1 MKLCRTH
8 LSSRFR
14 HAPPCAPRVC
24 SHAAEAGVALVI
36 TLILLAVITFMAVT
50 FLVISNSQKAAAGT
64 AQQQTVARLAAGT
77 ATERCVAD
85 FVARI
90 IATSNAFNAGL
101 FVSQSFS
108 NPDGFDPLTP
118 VNPLTNVNFLY
129 KRDGTPLTQ
138 TEMQRNL
145 LNVLYDPG
153 VPVYVTN
160 RFQANSQDFRF

>member
-1 MKLCRTH
+1 MKYRRLEFF
-8 LSSRFR
+8 SRVGR
-14 HAPPCAPRVC
+14 ATPCAPPVWKNDAPGARG
-24 SHAAEAGVALVI
+24 ATRPTAEAGVALVI

-64 AQQQTVARLAAGT
+64 AQQQTVARLAAGN

-85 FVARI
+85 YVARI

-129 KRDGTPLTQ
+129 KRDG
-138 TEMQRNL
+138 
-145 LNVLYDPG
+145 
-153 VPVYVTN
+153 
-160 RFQANSQDFRF
+160 